1 MCAENSMVQGM
12 VRNHPQISQRGAC
25 GSCAHAYQASAQIA
39 ANDSR
44 FNSTNG
50 DSGIASTRSG
60 RPDQQ
65 RLQRTG
71 NLAARPDHVGAEER
85 PRRGGVVAESEQED
99 LGLVLEKELAGEPE
113 E

>member
-44 FNSTNG
+44 FSRMNG

-60 RPDQQ
+60 RPTSSACSAPGISLRVQ
-65 RLQRTG
+65 TTSG
-71 NLAARPDHVGAEER
+71 PKNGHAA
-85 PRRGGVVAESEQED
+85 VA
-99 LGLVLEKELAGEPE
+99 
-113 E
+113 